1 MQNIYPNSWSSG
13 GFFCISAR
21 GQLITNSTYIM
32 YVQEE
37 PSWRD
42 QCNKD
47 LFSVDGGASVLVLNE
62 SLLIGIY
69 YIMYLPLVV
78 HKVRSLYSL

>member
-1 MQNIYPNSWSSG
+1 MQNIYPNSWSSC
-13 GFFCISAR
+13 GFFYISAR

-32 YVQEE
+32 YVQGE

-62 SLLIGIY
+62 SHSNWNILHHV
-69 YIMYLPLVV
+69 PA
-78 HKVRSLYSL
+78 HCST